1 MEDAGAD
8 AIELHLY
15 HAASDTGSSSAEVE
29 RQMLQIIWEVKGEL
43 SIPVAVK
50 LAPLFTAF
58 ANFALQVDAAGADG
72 FVLFTRFHKV
82 DFDVL
87 ELNVLRRVELSS
99 SSDLDLRLRGTAV
112 LAGRVNASLA
122 ISGGVHTALDVIKA
136 TMAGAHIVQMVSAL
150 MRNGPRHLRGLQ
162 TELEAWML
170 ANEWSSLEEM
180 RGNMSFQ
187 KIPNPAVYE
196 RESFRR
202 MFQ

>member
-1 MEDAGAD
+1 
-8 AIELHLY
+8 
-15 HAASDTGSSSAEVE
+15 
-29 RQMLQIIWEVKGEL
+29 
-43 SIPVAVK
+43 
-50 LAPLFTAF
+50 
-58 ANFALQVDAAGADG
+58 
-72 FVLFTRFHKV
+72 
-82 DFDVL
+82 
-87 ELNVLRRVELSS
+87 
-99 SSDLDLRLRGTAV
+99 
-112 LAGRVNASLA
+112 
-122 ISGGVHTALDVIKA
+122 
-136 TMAGAHIVQMVSAL
+136 MAGAHIVQMVSAL